1 MSRLQESTRRQFFN
15 ASVGALAA
23 PAIISAGA
31 LGRGG
36 TPASDRVT
44 VGIIGSGGR
53 AVFETRQYPS
63 FDNVEIVALC
73 DAQESRRISAKG
85 TLEKQYAEQ
94 RPGSPS
100 RGIRMYGDFRELLA
114 QKDIDAVYIAS
125 PDHWHVSMLI
135 LALKAGK
142 HVHCEKPLGVSVEQD
157 LAALKAARKYKKV
170 FQYGAELRSN
180 PDTRKGIELVVNG
193 RIGKVQKIYVVG
205 PPSATGGSATPVI
218 PIPNGFDYDMWLG
231 PAPVKPFSADR
242 CLQGSND
249 PNSPYNGRN
258 SIYYLS
264 DYTLGNIA
272 NWAAHPLDQVQRWA
286 DAVGRTDPPV
296 HYAGSGKFPTEGLF
310 DTAFQWNVRCT
321 WADGL
326 VLDFMDTDTYHG
338 LPDAPHPAF
347 AWNKDANVADAA
359 KMPNGAVFVGTE
371 GWVIVNYG
379 TVLTNPAS
387 LMDSVIGP
395 NEIHLHD
402 SALANIPEG
411 LPKGFQQTLTA
422 GHHQDWIR
430 AIRTGSPVADD
441 IESAFRS
448 DMISQLSDLCIRTGE
463 PVHWDPAT
471 ETITGNDMARMMMR
485 RAMRGPWGVW

>member
-1 MSRLQESTRRQFFN
+1 MAGSLIAPSLSS
-15 ASVGALAA
+15 AS
-23 PAIISAGA
+23 A
-31 LGRGG
+31 LGRGA
-36 TPASDRVT
+36 TAPSDRVT

-63 FDNVEIVALC
+63 FDNAVIVAVC
-73 DAQESRRISAKG
+73 DAQESRRLSAKAA
-85 TLEKQYAEQ
+85 LEKQYAEQ
-94 RPGSPS
+94 SPGNPN
-100 RGIRMYGDFRELLA
+100 RGIRMYHDFHELLA

-135 LALKAGK
+135 PALKAGK

-157 LAALKAARKYKKV
+157 LAALKAVRQYKKV

-180 PDTRKGIELVVNG
+180 AETRKGIELVLNG
-193 RIGKVQKIYVVG
+193 RIGKVQKVYAVS

-218 PIPNGFDYDMWLG
+218 PVPPGFDYDLWLG
-231 PAPVKPFSADR
+231 PAPVKPFCADR
-242 CLQGSND
+242 CLQGSD
-249 PNSPYNGRN
+249 GRN
-258 SIYYLS
+258 AIYFVS

-286 DAVGRTDPPV
+286 DAVGRKHPPV
-296 HYAGSGKFPTEGLF
+296 LYEGSGKFPAEGLF
-310 DTAFQWNVRCT
+310 DTAYQWNVRCT
-321 WADGL
+321 WQDGL
-326 VLDFMDTDTYHG
+326 VMHFVDNDTYHG
-338 LPDAPHPAF
+338 LPDAPHPAVL
-347 AWNKDANVADAA
+347 WGKDASGADVT
-359 KMPNGAVFVGTE
+359 KMPNGAAFVGSQ

-379 TVLTNPAS
+379 KVITHPAS

-402 SALANIPEG
+402 SALAIIPEG

-448 DMISQLSDLCIRTGE
+448 DMVSQLSELCIRTGQ
-463 PVHWDPAT
+463 PVRWDPAR
-471 ETITGNDMARMMMR
+471 ETIVGNDDARKRIKRPMR
-485 RAMRGPWGVW
+485 APWGVA